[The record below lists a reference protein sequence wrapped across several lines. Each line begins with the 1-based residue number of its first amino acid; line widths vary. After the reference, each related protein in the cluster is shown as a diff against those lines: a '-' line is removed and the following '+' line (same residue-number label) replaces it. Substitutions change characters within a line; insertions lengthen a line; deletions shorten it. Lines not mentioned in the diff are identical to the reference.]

1 MKDYI
6 FSFGKSNNNSSYF
19 GTTIGNNSVSSYT
32 QSLFNKAMGLTPYY
46 QTPCRSSYD
55 SSTPFYLLPFAVEKK
70 KSPLFD
76 SNYRYKKI
84 QRDLDVYEAW
94 KNAVNRMNAYRNYY
108 GNDSYEAL
116 INGIPANFFSDFV
129 QIGDTVIPFNANRSF
144 FNSLTSERKTTIL
157 SVSITIIEIFVI
169 E

>member
-19 GTTIGNNSVSSYT
+19 GTTTGNNSVSSYT
-32 QSLFNKAMGLTPYY
+32 QSLFNKAMGL
-46 QTPCRSSYD
+46 
-55 SSTPFYLLPFAVEKK
+55 TPFYLLPFAVEKK

>member
-19 GTTIGNNSVSSYT
+19 GTTTGNNSVSSYT
-32 QSLFNKAMGLTPYY
+32 QSLFNKAMGLKPYY
-46 QTPCRSSYD
+46 QTPCRSSYN

-84 QRDLDVYEAW
+84 QRDLD
-94 KNAVNRMNAYRNYY
+94 

>member
-19 GTTIGNNSVSSYT
+19 GTTTGNNSVSSYT

-46 QTPCRSSYD
+46 QTPCRSSYN

-94 KNAVNRMNAYRNYY
+94 KNAVNRM
-108 GNDSYEAL
+108 
-116 INGIPANFFSDFV
+116 NGIPANFFSDFV

>member
-1 MKDYI
+1 M
-6 FSFGKSNNNSSYF
+6 SES
-19 GTTIGNNSVSSYT
+19 GN
-32 QSLFNKAMGLTPYY
+32 
-46 QTPCRSSYD
+46 

>member
-1 MKDYI
+1 MNIQFDKIGTKNFFEWLASKILEITLPALKEAIEETLSDEEMLTRKEVSERI
-6 FSFGKSNNNSSYF
+6 FKCDV
-19 GTTIGNNSVSSYT
+19 TT
-32 QSLFNKAMGLTPYY
+32 
-46 QTPCRSSYD
+46 
-55 SSTPFYLLPFAVEKK
+55 
-70 KSPLFD
+70 FD

>member
-19 GTTIGNNSVSSYT
+19 GTTTGNNSVSSYT

-46 QTPCRSSYD
+46 QTPCRSSYN
-55 SSTPFYLLPFAVEKK
+55 SSTPFYLLPFTVEKK

-108 GNDSYEAL
+108 GN
-116 INGIPANFFSDFV
+116 FFSDFV

-144 FNSLTSERKTTIL
+144 FNSLTPERKTTIL